1 MRLEIAA
8 HSLIIQLE
16 KSIKE
21 IAIETGFTSAATF
34 ARAFKHYFDISG
46 EKLRALTAQ
55 QRMALYKKGSHKQ
68 QLLDADRMSTMSKTR
83 KHHRTLESK
92 KLPRFRVFLHLLRL
106 TFLILR
112 TLS

>member
-34 ARAFKHYFDISG
+34 ARAFKHYFGISA
-46 EKLRALTAQ
+46 EKLRALPAQ

-68 QLLDADRMSTMSKTR
+68 QLLDTDKYFKNVDNGKDKETS
-83 KHHRTLESK
+83 LDIGVK
-92 KLPRFRVFLHLLRL
+92 KIASISGIF
-106 TFLILR
+106 T
-112 TLS
+112 SS